1 MLIEII
7 VVINFKHNAT
17 YHNLKFSPNM
27 PLCESLSTRECAT
40 PMVTVSCVELGKQI
54 NLYSNKASAL
64 IFPQTCQMNATPLK

>member
-1 MLIEII
+1 
-7 VVINFKHNAT
+7 
-17 YHNLKFSPNM
+17 M